1 MDGDRPR
8 AKLTSLVLVATA
20 AVAVA
25 VAVHFGTRE
34 PPAMPEIAAA
44 PAPAVEPLAEAEPGA
59 PEPSRPAFDLV
70 RVEPDGSAVIAGT
83 AEPGA
88 EVTIFADEAPLAHV
102 EADAEGNFVAVF
114 RAEPTAA
121 PRALTLGASTPDGPR
136 ATSDEVVMLLPPAP
150 APPAAEPTPRP
161 DESAA
166 APPPAPVSADPA
178 SAGPASE
185 PGTAAVATAEPAQ
198 EVAATAILRSDGIVV
213 SPVGARD
220 GKVSLASI
228 AYAEAGEVML
238 AGLGAAGAPLRA
250 YVDDRLAEEATV
262 GEDGRWSIALAD
274 VDAGLYTLRID
285 QLAPD
290 GRVASRIETPFQR
303 DYPRAP
309 LPRPGVPDPVPAEG
323 AITVQPGHNL
333 WTLARLHYGSGVMY
347 TQIFTANRDLIRD
360 PDLIYPGQI
369 FALPESDRND

>member
-1 MDGDRPR
+1 M
-8 AKLTSLVLVATA
+8 VLVGTA
-20 AVAVA
+20 AAVVA

-34 PPAMPEIAAA
+34 PPAALEIAAA
-44 PAPAVEPLAEAEPGA
+44 PSSAVDPVARPEPPV

-88 EVTIFADEAPLAHV
+88 EVTIFADDTPLTQV
-102 EADAEGNFVAVF
+102 EADAEGKFVAIF
-114 RAEPTAA
+114 SAGPTAA
-121 PRALTLGASTPDGPR
+121 PRTLTLGASTPNGSR
-136 ATSDEVVMLLPPAP
+136 ATSEEVVMLLPRAP
-150 APPAAEPTPRP
+150 APPGADPAPGLE
-161 DESAA
+161 ESAA
-166 APPPAPVSADPA
+166 APPSVPVSAEPA
-178 SAGPASE
+178 SGRPPSPPAAS
-185 PGTAAVATAEPAQ
+185 AIATAEPAQ
-198 EVAATAILRSDGIVV
+198 EVAATAIFRSDGVEIT
-213 SPVGARD
+213 PVEATD
-220 GKVSLASI
+220 GTVSLASI

-238 AGLGAAGAPLRA
+238 AGLGAAGAPMRA

-262 GEDGRWSIALAD
+262 GADGSWSIALAD

-309 LPRPGVPDPVPAEG
+309 LPRPGAPEPVPAEG

-347 TQIFTANRDLIRD
+347 TQIFTANRELIRD